1 MRRSFFAF
9 LLLGFASP
17 LVAQTPTVVGATLT
31 IDEAI
36 DIARRNN
43 PAFQQQLNARHRAGA
58 ALRSAYGGLI
68 PSVDAGFGSSYREGR
83 PQVFGGV
90 AFGANSDVVTSTYS
104 VNFSAA
110 YSLASLLNPR
120 QQSLT
125 VDAVD
130 ADVAFRE
137 LTLRQRVTEQYLLAQ
152 QAGRRATLQDSI
164 VARQRLQL
172 ELAQVRMTVGSGT
185 SLDVKRAEVALGQQ
199 ELEAV
204 RARNAE
210 ATELVRLL
218 QLLAVPA
225 GTSVR
230 LTSELTLVE
239 PNIDLASLLSEAKAR
254 NPNLAAL
261 RSREEAAAVSRRRA
275 TGQYL
280 PSLRLSAG
288 FGGFTNQLT
297 DNAFAVGQAQAQVA
311 GQRAAC
317 FTQDSLRIG
326 AGMASIGDR
335 CNMMTFTD
343 ADAARVRRGNSTWPF
358 DFSREPY
365 TLSASLSLPLFNGF
379 QREQQVQEASLG
391 MQDARL
397 ALRDAELQLTSD
409 ITLNVLSLRTQWQ
422 VLELQRRT
430 AAASQEALQLAQEQY
445 RVGTASY
452 IDVASSLNE
461 YQAAEIQ
468 LLGATYEYQRVFS
481 QLELLLAR
489 SLR

>member
-1 MRRSFFAF
+1 MRRPFFA
-9 LLLGFASP
+9 LLLIGLAAPIAAQSP
-17 LVAQTPTVVGATLT
+17 TSVGATLT
-31 IDEAI
+31 IEDAI
-36 DIARRNN
+36 EIARRNN
-43 PAFQQQLNARHRAGA
+43 PAFQQQLNAQRRAGA
-58 ALRSAYGGLI
+58 ALRTAYGGLL
-68 PSVDAGFGSSYREGR
+68 PSVDAGFGTSYREGR

-90 AFGANSDVVTSTYS
+90 AFGANSDVITSSYS

-110 YSLASLLNPR
+110 YSLQSLLNPR
-120 QQSLT
+120 QQSFT

-137 LTLRQRVTEQYLLAQ
+137 LTLRQQVTERYLLAQ
-152 QAGRRATLQDSI
+152 QASRRAVLQDSI

-172 ELAQVRMTVGSGT
+172 ELAQVRVTVGSGT

-204 RARNAE
+204 RARNTA

-218 QLLAVPA
+218 QVLAVPA
-225 GTSVR
+225 GTAVQ
-230 LTSELTLVE
+230 LTSELSLIAPT
-239 PNIDLASLLSEAKAR
+239 IDLNALLSEAKAR
-254 NPNLAAL
+254 NPNIAAL
-261 RSREEAAAVSRRRA
+261 RYREEAATVNRRRA

-280 PSLRLSAG
+280 PALRLSAG

-297 DNAFAVGQAQAQVA
+297 DNSFAVNQAQSQVL
-311 GQRAAC
+311 GQRALC
-317 FTQDSLRIG
+317 LSQDSLRVG
-326 AGMASIGDR
+326 AGLPSIGSR
-335 CNMMTFTD
+335 CNALVFTD
-343 ADAARVRRGNSTWPF
+343 ADADRIRSANSTWPF

-379 QREQQVQEASLG
+379 QREQQVQEASLV

-409 ITLNVLSLRTQWQ
+409 ITLSVFGLRTQWQ
-422 VLELQRRT
+422 VLELQRQT
-430 AAASQEALQLAQEQY
+430 AAASREALQLAQEQY
-445 RVGTASY
+445 RVGTASF
-452 IDVASSLNE
+452 IDVATALND

-468 LLGATYEYQRVFS
+468 LLSATYEYQRVFS
-481 QLELLLAR
+481 QLELLIAR

>member
-1 MRRSFFAF
+1 MRRPLLVLF
-9 LLLGFASP
+9 LLLGLTP
-17 LVAQTPTVVGATLT
+17 QEGRAQSAVGATLT

-36 DIARRNN
+36 EIARRNN
-43 PAFQQQLNARHRAGA
+43 PAFQQQLNARRRAGA
-58 ALRSAYGGLI
+58 ALRTAYGGLL
-68 PSVDAGFGSSYREGR
+68 PSVDASFGSSYREGR

-90 AFGANSDVVTSTYS
+90 AFGANSDVVTSNYS

-110 YSLASLLNPR
+110 YSLQSLLNPR
-120 QQSLT
+120 QQSHT

-137 LTLRQRVTEQYLLAQ
+137 LTLRQQVTAQYLLAQ
-152 QAGRRATLQDSI
+152 QAARRAILQDSI

-172 ELAQVRMTVGSGT
+172 ELAQVRVTVGSGT
-185 SLDVKRAEVALGQQ
+185 SLDVKRAEVALAQQ

-210 ATELVRLL
+210 ASELVRLL

-225 GTSVR
+225 GTTVR
-230 LTSELTLVE
+230 LTSELTLIE
-239 PNIDLASLLSEAKAR
+239 PTIDLSMLLSEAKAR

-261 RSREEAAAVSRRRA
+261 RAREDAATVNRRRA
-275 TGQYL
+275 SGQYL

-297 DNAFAVGQAQAQVA
+297 DNAFAVGQAEAQVA
-311 GQRAAC
+311 SQRASC
-317 FTQDSLRIG
+317 FVQDSLRIG
-326 AGMASIGDR
+326 AGMPSITSR
-335 CNMMTFTD
+335 CNALVFTD
-343 ADAARVRRGNSTWPF
+343 ADAARVRSNNSTWPF
-358 DFSREPY
+358 AFSREPY
-365 TLSASLSLPLFNGF
+365 TLSASLSMPLFNGF

-409 ITLNVLSLRTQWQ
+409 ITLNVLGLRTQWQ

-452 IDVASSLNE
+452 IDVATALND

-468 LLGATYEYQRVFS
+468 LLAASYEYQRVFS
-481 QLELLLAR
+481 QLELLIAR